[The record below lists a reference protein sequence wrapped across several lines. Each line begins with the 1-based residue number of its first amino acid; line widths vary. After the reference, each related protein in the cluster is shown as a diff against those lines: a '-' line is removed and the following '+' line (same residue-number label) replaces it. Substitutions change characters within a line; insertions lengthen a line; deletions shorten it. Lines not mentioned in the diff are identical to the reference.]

1 MMQANLQVTS
11 NDLAKMHMPQKDAQ
25 IRWHKLQGLEAYMK
39 SRVLGQNDALVRIS
53 RALEAAECELNERGP
68 RPRGSFLFMGP
79 SGVGKTET
87 TKAFNE
93 YLFGNDRLTM
103 LFMNQLQSASDVE
116 VLIAAIKRGVTSH
129 PEGTV
134 FLFDEI
140 EKAHKSIID
149 VFISLL
155 DEGQATGPNGERIS
169 VGNCYLVMTSNIG
182 AQRWPAMQTT
192 LYSTME
198 GFACDQAKKILR
210 PELFWR
216 INETVI
222 FRPLS
227 QETQIAILGSVLE
240 AKLAHVEPKLGKLSI
255 DTKPVNA
262 HLLRK
267 CFTQAGGA
275 RRLRDELNRQINLAV
290 LPWEMTGSKPVEG
303 KFFCNVAKDRLELR

>member
-1 MMQANLQVTS
+1 MNRRE
-11 NDLAKMHMPQKDAQ
+11 H
-25 IRWHKLQGLEAYMK
+25 LQGLEPYLK
-39 SRVLGQNDALVRIS
+39 TRVIGQDDAIARIS
-53 RALEAAECELNERGP
+53 RALESSESGLNDRGP

-87 TKAFNE
+87 CKAFNE

-103 LFMNQLQSASDVE
+103 LFMNQMQSSSDVDG
-116 VLIAAIKRGVTSH
+116 LIAAIKRGVVSH

-155 DEGQATGPNGERIS
+155 DEGKATGQNGESIS
-169 VGNCYLVMTSNIG
+169 AGNCYLVMTSNIG
-182 AQRWPAMQTT
+182 AQRWGSMETT
-192 LYSTME
+192 LYATCKR
-198 GFACDQAKKILR
+198 FAFDQAKKILR

-227 QETQIAILGSVLE
+227 QETQIAILRSVLE
-240 AKLAHVEPKLGKLSI
+240 SKLVYLEPKLGKLSI
-255 DTKPVNA
+255 DPRVNA

-267 CFTQAGGA
+267 CFTQEGGA
-275 RRLRDELNRQINLAV
+275 RRLRDELNSQINLAA
-290 LPWEMTGSKPVEG
+290 LPWEISGSKPSEG
-303 KFFCNVAKDRLELR
+303 KFYYNAQKDQLELT

>member
-1 MMQANLQVTS
+1 MNRRE
-11 NDLAKMHMPQKDAQ
+11 H
-25 IRWHKLQGLEAYMK
+25 LQGLESYLK
-39 SRVLGQNDALVRIS
+39 SRVIGQDDALVRIS
-53 RALEAAECELNERGP
+53 RALESSESGLNDRGP

-79 SGVGKTET
+79 SGVGKTESS
-87 TKAFNE
+87 KAFNE

-103 LFMNQLQSASDVE
+103 LFMNQLQSANDVE
-116 VLIAAIKRGVTSH
+116 VLVAAIKRGVASH
-129 PEGTV
+129 PQGTV

-155 DEGQATGPNGERIS
+155 DEGQATCPNGDRIL

-182 AQRWPAMQTT
+182 AQRWGAMETT

-198 GFACDQAKKILR
+198 GFAFDQAKKILR
-210 PELFWR
+210 PELLWR
-216 INETVI
+216 INESII

-227 QETQIAILGSVLE
+227 QETQITILESVLE
-240 AKLAHVEPKLGKLSI
+240 AKLAHLEPKLGTLSI
-255 DTKPVNA
+255 EAKSVHA

-267 CFTQAGGA
+267 CFTQSGGA

-290 LPWEMTGSKPVEG
+290 LPWEMTGAKPIEG
-303 KFFCNVAKDRLELR
+303 KFFYNAQKDRLDLR

>member
-1 MMQANLQVTS
+1 MSHNRME
-11 NDLAKMHMPQKDAQ
+11 H
-25 IRWHKLQGLEAYMK
+25 LQGLEGYLK

-79 SGVGKTET
+79 SGVGKSET

-93 YLFGNDRLTM
+93 YLFGNDRLSM

-116 VLIAAIKRGVTSH
+116 VLIAAIKRGVASH

-155 DEGQATGPNGERIS
+155 DEGQAAGPNGERIS

-182 AQRWPAMQTT
+182 AQRWGAMETT

-198 GFACDQAKKILR
+198 GFAFDQAKKILR

-227 QETQIAILGSVLE
+227 QATQIAILESVLE
-240 AKLAHVEPKLGKLSI
+240 AKLAHLEPKLGRLSI
-255 DTKPVNA
+255 DPRVNA

-275 RRLRDELNRQINLAV
+275 RGLRDELNRQINLAV
-290 LPWEMTGSKPVEG
+290 LPWEMTGSKPSEG
-303 KFFCNVAKDRLELR
+303 KFYYNAGKDRLELK

>member
-1 MMQANLQVTS
+1 MNRRE
-11 NDLAKMHMPQKDAQ
+11 H
-25 IRWHKLQGLEAYMK
+25 LQGLESYLLNRVIGQDDAL
-39 SRVLGQNDALVRIS
+39 SRVS
-53 RALEAAECELNERGP
+53 RALAAAECHLNDIGP

-87 TKAFNE
+87 TKAFSE
-93 YLFGNDRLTM
+93 YLFGNPRLTM
-103 LFMNQLQSASDVE
+103 LFMNELQSAGDVPI
-116 VLIAAIKRGVTSH
+116 LIAAIKRGVAAH

-155 DEGQATGPNGERIS
+155 DEGQATGPNGERVS

-182 AQRWPAMQTT
+182 AQRWGQMETT

-198 GFACDQAKKILR
+198 GFAFDQAKKILR

-216 INETVI
+216 ITETII

-227 QETQIAILGSVLE
+227 QETQIAILGQFLE
-240 AKLAHVEPKLGKLSI
+240 AKLTHLEPKLGKLSI
-255 DTKPVNA
+255 EGKSVHA

-267 CFTQAGGA
+267 CFTQSGGA
-275 RRLRDELNRQINLAV
+275 RRLRDELNRQINIAV
-290 LPWEMTGSKPVEG
+290 LPWEMQGEKPVEG
-303 KFFCNVAKDRLELR
+303 RFYYSTKGDRLELR